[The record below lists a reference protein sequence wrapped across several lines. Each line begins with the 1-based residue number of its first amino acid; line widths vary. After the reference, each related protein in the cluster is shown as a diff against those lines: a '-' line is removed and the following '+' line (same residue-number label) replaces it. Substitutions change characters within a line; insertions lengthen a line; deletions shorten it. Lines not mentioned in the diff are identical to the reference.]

1 MIIEERLYSDAL
13 EVIALC
19 KTLVDGSFTG
29 SDDGSVDGS
38 E

>member
-19 KTLVDGSFTG
+19 KTLVNEVIDEEEPSL
-29 SDDGSVDGS
+29 SL
-38 E
+38 

>member
-19 KTLVDGSFTG
+19 KTLVNG
-29 SDDGSVDGS
+29 SDDDVEES
-38 E
+38 EST